1 VSLPVVAVVG
11 RPNVGKSTFFNRVLG
26 KRLAIVD
33 DRPGVT
39 RDRNFAKA
47 EWAGRRFFLVDTG
60 GIIEK
65 SDRPLDRQVREQ
77 AMVAI
82 DEADVLLLVVDGK
95 EGLHPIDE
103 KVADIL
109 RKQEKPVIVVVNK
122 EDTLPKPRGVHEFWG
137 LGLGDPVPVSAI
149 SGKGSGDLL
158 DRIVEA
164 LPPEEEDDDDPMR
177 LRVAVIGKPNVGKSS
192 IVNRL
197 FGEERSVVSDE
208 SGTTRD
214 PVDSQLSYHGH
225 TLVFVD
231 TAGLRRQ
238 AKVKDNVEYYSALR
252 TDRVVH
258 DADIC
263 LVVVDATE
271 GELHHQDVRI
281 IEQAWESGAGVG
293 VLVNKWD
300 LIEKETQTSQEFLNA
315 AVERYPFLR
324 WVPFLFVSALSGQ
337 RLRKAL
343 DLTLEIAETRRRR
356 VSTSEVNDVL
366 QALIHRQPP
375 PVVSGREIKFKYGTQ
390 VTDSPPTIV
399 LFVNFP
405 KGVPDHYLRYLLNG
419 FRDAWGFTGT
429 HLRLRL
435 RDASKS

>member
-33 DRPGVT
+33 DQPGVT
-39 RDRNFAKA
+39 RDRNFARA
-47 EWAGRRFFLVDTG
+47 EWAGREFFLVDTG

-65 SDRPLDRQVREQ
+65 SDQALDRQVREQ

-82 DEADVLLLVVDGK
+82 QEADVLLLVVDGK

-103 KVADIL
+103 KVGDIL

-122 EDTLPKPRGVHEFWG
+122 EDTLPNVRGAHEFWG
-137 LGLGDPVPVSAI
+137 LGLGEPAPVSSI

-158 DRIVEA
+158 DRMVAA
-164 LPPEEEDDDDPMR
+164 LPPEEEDEDDPMR

-197 FGEERSVVSDE
+197 FGEERSVVSDI

-214 PVDSQLSYHGH
+214 PVDSQMSYHGH

-238 AKVKDNVEYYSALR
+238 SKVKDNVEYYSSLR
-252 TDRVVH
+252 TARVVE

-263 LVVVDATE
+263 LVVIDASE
-271 GELHHQDVRI
+271 GELTHQDVRV
-281 IEQAWESGAGVG
+281 IEQAWEAGAGVG
-293 VLVNKWD
+293 ILVNKWD
-300 LIEKETQTSQEFLNA
+300 LVEKETQTAQEFLTQA
-315 AVERYPFLR
+315 TDRYPFLR
-324 WVPFLFVSALSGQ
+324 WVPFLFISAVTGQ

-343 DLTLEIAETRRRR
+343 DMTLEIAETRRRR
-356 VSTSEVNDVL
+356 IATPEVNEVL
-366 QALIHRQPP
+366 QRLIYRQPP
-375 PVVSGREIKFKYGTQ
+375 PISSGREIKFKYATQ
-390 VTDSPPTIV
+390 VAEAPPVFV

-405 KGVPDHYLRYLLNG
+405 QSVPDHYVRYLMNG
-419 FRDAWGFTGT
+419 FRNAWGFTGT
-429 HLRLRL
+429 HIRLRL
-435 RDASKS
+435 RDSSKS

>member
-47 EWAGRRFFLVDTG
+47 EWAGRHFFLVDTG

-65 SDRPLDRQVREQ
+65 SDQALDRQVREQ

-82 DEADVLLLVVDGK
+82 DEADLLLLVVDGK

-109 RKQEKPVIVVVNK
+109 RKQERPVILVVNK
-122 EDTLPKPRGVHEFWG
+122 EDSLPKLIGLHEFWG
-137 LGLGDPVPVSAI
+137 LGLGDPAPVSAV

-158 DRIVEA
+158 DRIVAA
-164 LPPEEEDDDDPMR
+164 LPPEEEEEDDPKR

-197 FGEERSVVSDE
+197 FGEERSVVSDI

-214 PVDSQLSYHGH
+214 PVDSQLTYHDH

-238 AKVKDNVEYYSALR
+238 SKVKDSVEYYSALR

-263 LVVVDATE
+263 LVVVDASE

-281 IEQAWESGAGVG
+281 IEEAWQAGAGVG

-300 LIEKETQTSQEFLNA
+300 LVEKETQTAQEFLNA
-315 AVERYPFLR
+315 AVARYPFLR
-324 WVPFLFVSALSGQ
+324 WVPFLFVSAVTGQ
-337 RLRKAL
+337 RLRKGL
-343 DLTLEIAETRRRR
+343 DMILDIAETRRRR
-356 VSTSEVNDVL
+356 VQTSEVNEVL

-390 VTDSPPTIV
+390 VADSPPTFV
-399 LFVNFP
+399 LWVNFP
-405 KGVPDHYLRYLLNG
+405 QGVPDHYVRYLLNG

-435 RDASKS
+435 RDSSKS